1 MYDACRAA
9 KIESPLRAC
18 DAPVG
23 SGKTTAVM
31 AYLLQVAQ
39 KRGLRHIFI
48 VLPYTNIIKQSVEVY
63 REALVLPGER
73 TEDVVAEHHHQAD
86 FEDVS
91 LRQLATLWRAPVIV
105 TTAVQFFETLASGAW
120 QKYSCRQRDGII
132 GAKNCTV
139 RTKGCS

>member
-9 KIESPLRAC
+9 EIEPLIRSC

-23 SGKTTAVM
+23 SGKQRGDGL
-31 AYLLQVAQ
+31 LLQVAQ
-39 KRGLRHIFI
+39 KNGLRHIFV

-73 TEDVVAEHHHQAD
+73 PGDVVAEHHHQAD

-105 TTAVQFFETLASGAW
+105 TTAVQFFEDSG
-120 QKYSCRQRDGII
+120 
-132 GAKNCTV
+132 
-139 RTKGCS
+139 